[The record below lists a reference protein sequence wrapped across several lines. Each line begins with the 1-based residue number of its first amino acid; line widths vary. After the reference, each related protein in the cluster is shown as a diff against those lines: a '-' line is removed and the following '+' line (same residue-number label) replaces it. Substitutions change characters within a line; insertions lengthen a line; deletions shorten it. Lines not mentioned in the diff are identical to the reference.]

1 MVSELISNCV
11 QEEERI
17 KKTNGDSINLVKDNM
32 EKSHRSSSSKAKQPQ
47 HLPQEQQF
55 TVDTGSMY
63 PLQEDK
69 TFQERSS

>member
-1 MVSELISNCV
+1 MVV

-17 KKTNGDSINLVKDNM
+17 KETNGDSINLVKDIK
-32 EKSHRSSSSKAKQPQ
+32 EKSHRSPSSKAKQPQ
-47 HLPQEQQF
+47 YLPQQQQF
-55 TVDTGSMY
+55 TVETGLVS